1 MGRIVEVYSKLSNFN
16 NAICMNYSSLLK
28 LILLCLLVGSPL
40 RAALSGNDE
49 TARLYAETCSV
60 CHGEK
65 GDGQSHANAGLKP
78 PPKDF
83 TTASAK
89 EQLTREYIV
98 QAIRHG
104 KPGTA
109 MVGFASQLSDEQI
122 GNLADY
128 IRTRFMRDTTGT
140 GVGIVGKSGSTGQTI
155 YALTCS
161 VCHGEDGSDALWDRT
176 SLNPPPVNFR
186 LQDRVRDLPR
196 ERMIHSVT
204 NGRPGTAMTAY
215 KTQLS
220 ETEIAAVVDYIQ
232 EAFMIESPATGSAS
246 APPPAASTV
255 GMAVLHDSMKESDTL
270 QKQTDKTL
278 FDLPISAD
286 LSGDAGNGKMY
297 YMQNCTA
304 CHGAGGNGDGP
315 RAYFIYPRPRDF
327 NHPASK
333 ARFNRPELFKAIK
346 KGVVGREMPAWEKVM
361 SDQQIADITEYVF
374 QSFIDQP

>member
-1 MGRIVEVYSKLSNFN
+1 MTTSGY
-16 NAICMNYSSLLK
+16 LK
-28 LILLCLLVGSPL
+28 VLILYLLASHPL
-40 RAALSGNDE
+40 SAAVNEQDE

-65 GDGQSHANAGLKP
+65 GDGQSHASAGLKP

-83 TTASAK
+83 TTRSAK
-89 EQLTREYIV
+89 QQLTRDYIMQV
-98 QAIRHG
+98 IRDG

-109 MVGFASQLSDEQI
+109 MAGFASQLSDAQI
-122 GNLADY
+122 GNLADF
-128 IRTRFMRDTTGT
+128 IRARFIKDTTGT

-161 VCHGEDGSDALWDRT
+161 VCHGEDGSGALWGRT

-186 LQDRVRDLPR
+186 LQDRNRDLPR

-215 KTQLS
+215 QTQLDT
-220 ETEIAAVVDYIQ
+220 EEIAAVVDYIR
-232 EAFMIESPATGSAS
+232 ETFMIESPEPGSAS

-255 GMAVLHDSMKESDTL
+255 GMAVLHDSMKESDSL
-270 QKQTDKTL
+270 QKQTDKAL
-278 FDLPISAD
+278 FDQPVAAG
-286 LSGDAGNGKMY
+286 LSGDPANGERY

-304 CHGAGGNGDGP
+304 CHGAEGKGDGP
-315 RAYFIYPRPRDF
+315 RAYFIYPRPRNF
-327 NHPASK
+327 HHPASK
-333 ARFNRPELFKAIK
+333 ARFNRPELFNAIK

-361 SDQQIADITEYVF
+361 SDQHIADITEYVF
-374 QSFIDQP
+374 QTFINQP

>member
-1 MGRIVEVYSKLSNFN
+1 MFAKPVN
-16 NAICMNYSSLLK
+16 
-28 LILLCLLVGSPL
+28 LILLIVISSIPFSAHAGDMD
-40 RAALSGNDE
+40 A

-65 GDGQSHANAGLKP
+65 GDGDSHASAGLKP

-89 EQLTREYIV
+89 QQLTREYMIQV
-98 QAIRHG
+98 IRAG

-109 MVGFASQLSDEQI
+109 MMGFASQLSDEQI
-122 GNLADY
+122 GSLADY
-128 IRTRFMRDTTGT
+128 ISTRFIQETPGT
-140 GVGIVGKSGSTGQTI
+140 GVGIVGKSGSTGQSI

-161 VCHGEDGSDALWDRT
+161 VCHGEDGSGAVWGRT

-196 ERMIHSVT
+196 ERMIYSVT

-215 KTQLS
+215 NTQLS
-220 ETEIAAVVDYIQ
+220 AEEIASVVDYIR
-232 EAFMIESPATGSAS
+232 EAFMIESPAAGTGSS
-246 APPPAASTV
+246 QPQAASTV

-270 QKQTDKTL
+270 QQETDKAL
-278 FDLPISAD
+278 FDQPISAD
-286 LSGDAGNGKMY
+286 LAGDATNGEIY

-304 CHGAGGNGDGP
+304 CHGADGKGNGP
-315 RAYFIYPRPRDF
+315 RAYFIYPRPRNF
-327 NHPASK
+327 HHPASK
-333 ARFNRPELFKAIK
+333 ARFNRPELFNAIK
-346 KGVVGREMPAWEKVM
+346 KGVIGREMPAWEKVM

-374 QSFIDQP
+374 QTFIDQP

>member
-1 MGRIVEVYSKLSNFN
+1 MTYSTP
-16 NAICMNYSSLLK
+16 LK
-28 LILLCLLVGSPL
+28 IILLTALVCTPVL
-40 RAALSGNDE
+40 ATAAQKDD

-65 GDGQSHANAGLKP
+65 GDGQSHASAGLKP
-78 PPKDF
+78 PPRDF
-83 TTASAK
+83 TTPSARQ
-89 EQLTREYIV
+89 QLTREYMIQV
-98 QAIRHG
+98 IRQG

-109 MVGFASQLSDEQI
+109 MAGFASQLSDAQI

-128 IRTRFMRDTTGT
+128 IRSRFMIAATGT

-161 VCHGEDGSDALWDRT
+161 VCHGEDGSGALWGRT

-204 NGRPGTAMTAY
+204 HGRPGTAMTAY
-215 KTQLS
+215 QTQLS
-220 ETEIAAVVDYIQ
+220 DEEIADVVDYIRD
-232 EAFMIESPATGSAS
+232 AFMIESPATLGAS

-270 QKQTDKTL
+270 QQETDKAL
-278 FDLPISAD
+278 FDQPISAD
-286 LSGDAGNGKMY
+286 LSGDAGNGATY

-304 CHGAGGNGDGP
+304 CHGVDGKGDGP
-315 RAYFIYPRPRDF
+315 RAYFIYPRPRNF
-327 NHPASK
+327 QHPASK
-333 ARFNRPELFKAIK
+333 ARFNRPELFNAIK

-361 SDQQIADITEYVF
+361 SDQQIADITEYVY
-374 QSFIDQP
+374 QTFIIQP

>member
-1 MGRIVEVYSKLSNFN
+1 MNF
-16 NAICMNYSSLLK
+16 ARSPIPVLLY
-28 LILLCLLVGSPL
+28 LIISHPL
-40 RAALSGNDE
+40 PALAGPTDE
-49 TARLYAETCSV
+49 TVRLYAETCSV

-65 GDGQSHANAGLKP
+65 GDGKSHASAGLKP

-83 TTASAK
+83 TTAAAK
-89 EQLTREYIV
+89 QQLTHEYMV
-98 QAIRHG
+98 QVIRDG

-109 MVGFASQLSDEQI
+109 MMGFASQLSDDQI

-128 IRTRFMRDTTGT
+128 IRTSFMGDTIGSGEDTIGS
-140 GVGIVGKSGSTGQTI
+140 GVGIVGESDSTGKTI

-161 VCHGEDGSDALWDRT
+161 VCHGEDGSGAVWGRT

-186 LQDRVRDLPR
+186 MQDRLRDLPR
-196 ERMIHSVT
+196 ARMIYSVT

-220 ETEIAAVVDYIQ
+220 DEDIASVVDYIR
-232 EAFMIESPATGSAS
+232 ETFMIESPQTGSAS
-246 APPPAASTV
+246 TQPPAASTV

-270 QKQTDKTL
+270 QKETDKAL
-278 FDLPISAD
+278 FDQPISAD
-286 LSGDAGNGKMY
+286 LDGNADNGKIY

-304 CHGAGGNGDGP
+304 CHGVDGKGDGP
-315 RAYFIYPRPRDF
+315 RAYFIYPRPRNF
-327 NHPASK
+327 HHPASK
-333 ARFNRPELFKAIK
+333 ARFNRPELFEAIK

-374 QSFIDQP
+374 QAFIVQP